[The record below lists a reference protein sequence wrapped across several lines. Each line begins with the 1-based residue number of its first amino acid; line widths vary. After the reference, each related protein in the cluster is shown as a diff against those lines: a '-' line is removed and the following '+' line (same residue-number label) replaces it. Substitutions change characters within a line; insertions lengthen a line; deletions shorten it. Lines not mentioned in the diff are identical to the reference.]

1 MNSCM
6 RGFVVCGWFIA
17 KDEVSK
23 RFMKRYEVEL
33 YWTNY
38 SRNAGDSPLY
48 GKRCAVD
55 PATGA
60 VYISDA
66 DRKLVQDAYNQF
78 DAMVIATSSISYV
91 CCIGGDVPYC
101 NDESESD
108 VDED

>member
-1 MNSCM
+1 MY
-6 RGFVVCGWFIA
+6 GFVVCGWFIG
-17 KDEVSK
+17 KEEVSK
-23 RFMKRYEVEL
+23 RFMERYEVEL
-33 YWTNY
+33 YWMNY

-60 VYISDA
+60 VYISEA

-78 DAMVIATSSISYV
+78 DAMVIATSNISYL

-101 NDESESD
+101 NAESD
-108 VDED
+108 VDEDSDS